1 MTIAVLAAPATDL
14 RGQAIETVRPHLC
27 STLPIGE
34 RVRNLWAGV
43 VASRGLAAGD
53 VIEAEFIRLAQEI
66 GLARDL
72 GRHAD
77 EHLRHVVRWGL
88 LNRDPFG

>member
-1 MTIAVLAAPATDL
+1 VTIAMQAAPATDL
-14 RGQAIETVRPHLC
+14 LGQGIETVRPHLH

-53 VIEAEFIRLAQEI
+53 VIEAEFMRLA
-66 GLARDL
+66 
-72 GRHAD
+72 
-77 EHLRHVVRWGL
+77 
-88 LNRDPFG
+88 